1 MWFGYIY
8 DIGRKYPIIPKIKS
22 IDKKF
27 ERVQFPYNSTDVLS
41 GVAIFVAI
49 FGSIGGMLFIA
60 MPFLPLIGWSVLFYT
75 FVIAFASYIYATG
88 INYTQRMI
96 DYREEM
102 LLALLEIGNFIS
114 LDTSIEYAIIESNKN
129 LHGVL
134 HDQFNIIIERLN
146 RKKYKTLGDGFANFI
161 PKWLEVSP
169 DFVKALSLLQTAA
182 ISLPEDK
189 NRIIDEVIESI
200 IQSYYEQGKRFT
212 EELSSQTQSL
222 IAMGVLFPMM
232 MLMMIPMVS
241 VFLPD
246 MISLPM
252 LIFGF
257 NLFFPTLLLMLAM
270 QFAANR
276 VQVNTIRME
285 QSPKFKPMSAKFYL
299 IPILIMI
306 MLAIPAAIHL
316 YSLGFGMDIK
326 REYSIEAIVIIWIST
341 FGIFLAVEII
351 TGGYVRKYKKLWNE
365 IYEVEQDLPHLLQ
378 VFAVYLSLNR
388 SVESILADVIDDYE
402 RHGFKNHP
410 VTHVFKQI
418 QERLIRT
425 KKTIFEIVHTVL
437 PKLNPS
443 KRVTSIFEK
452 VIGFTDIDQI
462 SAAKSAKMIRKQQ
475 LSIFKLDDYIK
486 TLLADTISLVYAAV
500 TFMAPMLSGAAV
512 IMAMAIVMSLTFIQ
526 DKLESIFELFGGSLE
541 LGLVKMEKIIPPT
554 MLEFVIGIYF
564 MEMVIILSLFLS
576 NIKYG
581 TDKFKIAETININML
596 IAFALYTVILLVG
609 YFVFKEFVFEGILKG
624 GTGIE

>member
-1 MWFGYIY
+1 MWFKYIY
-8 DIGRKYPIIPKIKS
+8 DLGQKYPIIPKIRS

-27 ERVQFPYNSTDVLS
+27 ERVQFPYTSQDVLS
-41 GVAIFVAI
+41 GTAIFVAV
-49 FGSIGGMLFIA
+49 FGTLGSILFFA
-60 MPFLPLIGWSVLFYT
+60 LPFLPLIGWSVLFYT
-75 FVIAFASYIYATG
+75 FVIALAAYIYATG

-102 LLALLEIGNFIS
+102 LLALLEMGNFIS
-114 LDTSIEYAIIESNKN
+114 LDTSIEYAIIQANKN

-134 HDQFNIIIERLN
+134 HDQFEIILEKLAL
-146 RKKYKTLGDGFANFI
+146 KKYKTLGEGFKDFI

-169 DFVKALSLLQTAA
+169 DFVKALSLLQTAS
-182 ISLPEDK
+182 ISLPEDRE
-189 NRIIDEVIESI
+189 RIINEVIESI

-222 IAMGVLFPMM
+222 VALGVLFPMM

-246 MISLPM
+246 VITLPM

-257 NLFFPTLLLMLAM
+257 NLFFPTLLLMLSM

-285 QSPKFKPMSAKFYL
+285 ESPDFKPLSAKFYL
-299 IPILIMI
+299 IPVLIMV
-306 MLAIPAAIHL
+306 MFAVPAALHL

-326 REYSIEAIVIIWIST
+326 REYSFEAVVIIWTTSL
-341 FGIFLAVEII
+341 GIFLAVEII
-351 TGGYVRKYKKLWNE
+351 TGTYVNRYKKLWNK

-378 VFAVYLSLNR
+378 VFATYLGLNR

-402 RHGFKNHP
+402 RHGFKKHP
-410 VTHVFKQI
+410 VTQVFREV
-418 QERLIRT
+418 QERLLRT
-425 KKTIFEIVHTVL
+425 KKTIFEIVRTEL

-452 VIGFTDIDQI
+452 VIGFTDIDQL

-475 LSIFKLDDYIK
+475 LSIFKLDDYIR
-486 TLLADTISLVYAAV
+486 TLLADTLSLVYATV

-512 IMAMAIVMSLTFIQ
+512 VMAMAIVMSLTFIQ
-526 DKLESIFELFGGSLE
+526 DKLESIFALFGGQID
-541 LGLVKMEKIIPPT
+541 LGLVKLEKIIPPT

-576 NIKYG
+576 NVKYG
-581 TDKFKIAETININML
+581 TDKYKIAETINKNML
-596 IAFALYTVILLVG
+596 ISFALYTMILLVG
-609 YFVFKEFVFEGILKG
+609 YFIFKEFVFEGVLKG
-624 GTGIE
+624 GTILE